1 MLQQIL
7 HRTAA
12 VVLLV
17 LIAGYGTHPPA
28 AAPLEPSGEGASQNL
43 TTFEAN
49 FNRPNRRRCRGV
61 QVSPRALTTSVANP
75 QEEVSVRVLSEDF
88 ENGGASAA
96 WSDRT
101 VAACPNGRTKFL
113 GPFGPGTVTLNLA
126 ELPAH
131 RALRVSFALHILGS
145 WDGVGRWGPDRWRCG
160 LREGP
165 TFLDTTFNNCFLIW
179 CDNVWQSFP
188 ELYSP
193 VQQTLFKT
201 MPSLPSML
209 LACHGGSGATGL
221 ADLGWNWSKYKGKEY
236 KEISTTY
243 RFSFVVPHAGPAAV
257 IDFTNLCDDPKYDQ
271 SFALDDVS
279 VETLHNV
286 PALAARDIEL
296 AWQSLF
302 CGSPSAAFTASTVFL
317 AHPDELLRRANQLV
331 TADETRVSVLMDR
344 LDAGPTRA
352 EGVFA
357 DMEPGDDVE
366 RIAALRE
373 MTIMPGDLWQ
383 RRQQEDPFDPEH
395 PQRTRTLQCW
405 IYPMYNPKAMTFT
418 PLVRAGMRL
427 SALLRQNGC
436 PEALK
441 MAETIEERVSLN
453 KLPLAE

>member
-1 MLQQIL
+1 MLRQIL
-7 HRTAA
+7 RKTAA
-12 VVLLV
+12 VVLLA
-17 LIAGYGTHPPA
+17 LIAGHGTPSA
-28 AAPLEPSGEGASQNL
+28 ATPLEPSGEVPPRDF
-43 TTFEAN
+43 TTLEAE
-49 FNRPNRRRCRGV
+49 
-61 QVSPRALTTSVANP
+61 P
-75 QEEVSVRVLSEDF
+75 QEEALVRVLSEDF
-88 ENGGASAA
+88 ENGGASAG

-101 VAACPNGRTKFL
+101 VAACPNGRTNYL

-131 RALRVSFALHILGS
+131 RALRISFTLHILGS
-145 WDGVGRWGPDRWRCG
+145 WDGVGRWGPDRWQCG
-160 LREGP
+160 LRDGP
-165 TFLDTTFNNCFLIW
+165 TFIDTTFNNCFLIW

-201 MPSLPSML
+201 MPSLPPML

-221 ADLGWNWSKYKGKEY
+221 ADLGWNWTKFKGKEY

-243 RFSFVVPHAGPAAV
+243 RFHFVVPHAGPAAV
-257 IDFTNLCDDPKYDQ
+257 IDFTNLCDDLKHDQ

-279 VETLHNV
+279 VEALQNV

-302 CGSPSAAFTASTVFL
+302 CGSPSAAFKASTVFL
-317 AHPDELLRRANQLV
+317 AHPDELLRRTNQLV
-331 TADETRVSVLMDR
+331 TADETRVGVLMDR

-373 MTIMPGDLWQ
+373 MTLMPGDLWQ

-405 IYPMYNPKAMTFT
+405 IYPMNNKNALTFT

-427 SALLRQNGC
+427 SALLRQNGS

-441 MAETIEERVSLN
+441 MAETIEARVSLYD
-453 KLPLAE
+453 LLLAE